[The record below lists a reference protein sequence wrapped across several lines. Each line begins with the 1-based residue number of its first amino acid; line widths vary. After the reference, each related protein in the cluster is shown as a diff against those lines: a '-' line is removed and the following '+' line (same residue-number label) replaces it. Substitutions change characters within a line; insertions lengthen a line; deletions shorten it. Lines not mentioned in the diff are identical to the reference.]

1 MTMTTPL
8 DPRPSPAQ
16 VQACLATDL
25 SDGAFHALLAVLTS
39 DPNWRLRAIPGPTT
53 WNACL
58 RYSPHGRSVHVHL
71 VRRTPPPP
79 RMVSR
84 WQRVHQ
90 RLRPRPSPPLTTR
103 LTTQRPPP
111 PPAPPPALAPAL
123 APARPTRRY
132 RHGTPAASP

>member
-25 SDGAFHALLAVLTS
+25 SDCAFHALLAVLTS
-39 DPNWRLRAIPGPTT
+39 DPNWCLRAIPGPTT

-111 PPAPPPALAPAL
+111 PPAPPPALAPA
-123 APARPTRRY
+123 RPTRRY
-132 RHGTPAASP
+132 RHGTPGASP